1 MNHETAKRVLDEHK
15 ERQCHSLLTVTR
27 ALWITG
33 DISEMDGDLPEACQ
47 APRVESPHLVG
58 SEGLRQ

>member
-33 DISEMDGDLPEACQ
+33 DISEVDGDLSQACQ
-47 APRVESPHLVG
+47 EPRLESTYLVDG
-58 SEGLRQ
+58 ERPRQ